1 MSAGLVEHRG
11 VIRRIQDGRAVVAMD
26 TGGCRSCGHG
36 ASCGI
41 GKIAGD
47 RPATLLSLQS
57 SPGLKVGDIVAVT
70 LSERRLN
77 RSALFGYLMPAVGM
91 LVGAWVGQALVG
103 SDGAS
108 AVGPASAC
116 AVHCLWGA
124 SASSACRPV
133 GRAPDD
139 TGRRPALSILQCFP
153 RSPAMTTTELADPIF
168 ETDFIRRWRARC
180 VHSIPT
186 APMPAGRSRR
196 SSTTRDDQERKA
208 AGAARRRP
216 PTKRPCRG

>member
-108 AVGPASAC
+108 AAGAC
-116 AVHCLWGA
+116 LGLCGA
-124 SASSACRPV
+124 LFV
-133 GRAPDD
+133 GRLGFERLPD
-139 TGRRPALSILQCFP
+139 LSAEP
-153 RSPAMTTTELADPIF
+153 RMTPVAGQPLNSSMLSTE
-168 ETDFIRRWRARC
+168 
-180 VHSIPT
+180 
-186 APMPAGRSRR
+186 SRH
-196 SSTTRDDQERKA
+196 DHY
-208 AGAARRRP
+208 
-216 PTKRPCRG
+216 